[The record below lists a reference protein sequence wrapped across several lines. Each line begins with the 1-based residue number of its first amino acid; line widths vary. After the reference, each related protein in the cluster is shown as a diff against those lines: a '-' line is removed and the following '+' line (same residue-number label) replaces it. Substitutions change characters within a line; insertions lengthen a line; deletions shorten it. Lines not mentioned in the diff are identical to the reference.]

1 MYISFICTT
10 VCTNTFSAITHVNGS
25 PINSNG
31 QDVRLLKYPDPTVS
45 GYEIFIDFKTNGIC
59 LVCRAINTDTYSSVE
74 TSDTI
79 CINGKG
85 KNST

>member
-10 VCTNTFSAITHVNGS
+10 VCTNTISTITHADGS
-25 PINSNG
+25 PINSNNK
-31 QDVRLLKYPDPTVS
+31 DITVLKYADPKVS
-45 GYEIFIDFKTNGIC
+45 GYEIIIDIKTNGIC
-59 LVCRAINTDTYSSVE
+59 LVCRAINTDTYSSIE